1 MRNIIIHIS
10 GCQGAGK
17 TTIGNK
23 LKEKY
28 NEKIHIKDL
37 DDLRNEFSQQKEI
50 TNYQEFINLF
60 IEKHND
66 KPLILTGLTAEK
78 CLGNMDNDDET
89 FYVIDT
95 KYKYFI
101 DNDEILKQRFFRQ
114 VSKLYERKEIFYEQW
129 QKNNSD
135 IQKKLFRFINLEQWL
150 KNNISCKK
158 IHKENNYK
166 FLDNDKIIQ
175 KVSKLIEKKQK
186 YMKNYKIIKE
196 LGTGTH
202 GTVFLVKNKKTKQK
216 YAMKVEQVFKKDLE
230 ESLKSPIWREIDF
243 AENLSSKYPQQF
255 MKIYEYK
262 NKKCNY
268 VHHMTEDKWNYVQYY
283 MSTGKWNGIKRKNQE
298 EYYKKLYA
306 SPYCSVK
313 ITSIVDDVLHYIIYK
328 IDDEKIVLDLFIQ
341 VVNIAYLINKEGY
354 YHRDL
359 YPKNIG
365 VIFTKDK
372 YVTILNKQVLTHGYV
387 LSAIDYG
394 VVLHKKYILSE
405 QEQYSLK
412 YNNDLRPSFDRIILR
427 MMLKNLVSKYYPK
440 KYINKIVSI
449 SDKDAETLEPI
460 LENMKNDNYNYFQEI
475 LYKIIFF
482 DKFQEQIGVSEKV
495 KLFEFMPVE
504 SVKFIVRNFYDLK
517 KILEHLISL

>member
-10 GCQGAGK
+10 GCQGSGK

-23 LKEKY
+23 LKDKY
-28 NEKIHIKDL
+28 NEKIHTKDL

-78 CLGNMDNDDET
+78 CLGNMNNDDET

-101 DNDEILKQRFFRQ
+101 DNDEVLKQRFFRQ

-129 QKNNSD
+129 KKNNSD
-135 IQKKLFRFINLEQWL
+135 IQEKLFRFINLEQWL
-150 KNNISCKK
+150 KNNIACRK
-158 IHKENNYK
+158 IHKEHNYK
-166 FLDNDKIIQ
+166 FLDNDKIIR
-175 KVSKLIEKKQK
+175 KVSKKIDSKQK

-196 LGTGTH
+196 LGYGIR
-202 GTVFLVKNKKTKQK
+202 GSVYLVKNKKTKQK
-216 YAMKVEQVFKKDLE
+216 YAMKIEQVFEKDLE

-243 AENLSSKYPQQF
+243 ADNMSSKYPQQF

-268 VHHMTEDKWNYVQYY
+268 VHNLSEKKWNALKDNKKQY
-283 MSTGKWNGIKRKNQE
+283 K
-298 EYYKKLYA
+298 YYKELYA
-306 SPYCSVK
+306 SPYCSIK
-313 ITSIVDDVLHYIIYK
+313 IVSIVDDTLHYIIYK
-328 IDDEKIVLDLFIQ
+328 IDDKKIVLDLFIQ

-359 YPKNIG
+359 YPTNIG
-365 VIFTKDK
+365 VIFTKEKYIDILDK
-372 YVTILNKQVLTHGYV
+372 KILTHGYI

-394 VVLHKKYILSE
+394 MVLHKKYILDE
-405 QEQYSLK
+405 TEKDKLEH
-412 YNNDLRPSFDRIILR
+412 NNDLYPSLNRIIMRIMLR
-427 MMLKNLVSKYYPK
+427 NLVNKYYSNIHK
-440 KYINKIVSI
+440 KVLITEEDTKKL
-449 SDKDAETLEPI
+449 D
-460 LENMKNDNYNYFQEI
+460 LENTKHFEYFQEI
-475 LYKIIFF
+475 LYKIVFF
-482 DKFQEQIGVSEKV
+482 NKFQEQLEVSEKV
-495 KLFEFMPVE
+495 KLFEFIPIE
-504 SVKFIVRNFYDLK
+504 SVKFIIRNFYDLK
-517 KILEHLISL
+517 KILEHLIGLQY